1 MNKYCFLVSI
11 SYFHLMKYFLFY
23 QVLIMVSNLETKSYG
38 ETPLSTRT
46 FFDEV
51 DRRRMNVID
60 SGGGELVVVE

>member
-1 MNKYCFLVSI
+1 V
-11 SYFHLMKYFLFY
+11 
-23 QVLIMVSNLETKSYG
+23 VSNIEIHG
-38 ETPLSTRT
+38 ETPFSTRT